1 MEQIVMPMKPS
12 VLVLGVE
19 HPRDAAIIRSL
30 AKRGIAVDVA
40 DDKQPPTAMWRSSRY
55 IGNKYLLPENPE
67 RAVCMLESLG
77 LPTDTVLI
85 PTNDQYLILTS
96 KHHERL
102 SRCYRVAVPEWDVL
116 DPLMDKIKCH
126 ALGREVG
133 IDTPEHYHPASLA
146 ELDEV
151 LEKLNFEQS
160 AYVLKIRMWDSGAA
174 DALTLRRVVKG
185 GADASSL
192 KKECLEIYARNGT
205 FPVIEQVI
213 AGSADRCIGVSMVV
227 DKSHEPVVAYC
238 VQRLKLHTY
247 AKGFFKHP
255 YELGANAYCESVRDD
270 EAIALATRLVK
281 HARFSGAITV
291 EFKRSPVDGRL
302 KLIKGDARVVRAT
315 RLSSAL
321 GLDIPLA
328 LYDVFSSDAKPE
340 RRPETYREGVGWI
353 WFEAYLYSLWKN
365 RRETSLIG
373 ELFRLL
379 GRLPRIRAFAYFD
392 LLDPL
397 PSMLLV
403 TTAVGRLK
411 RLETRGLTG
420 ETRPASG

>member
-1 MEQIVMPMKPS
+1 MSMKPS

-19 HPRDAAIIRSL
+19 HPRDAATIRSL

-55 IGNKYLLPENPE
+55 IRNKYMLPENAE
-67 RAVCMLESLG
+67 KTVRMLESLG

-102 SRCYRVAVPEWDVL
+102 SRCYRVAVPEWGVL

-126 ALGREVG
+126 ELGREAG
-133 IDTPEHYHPASLA
+133 IDTPEHYHPSSLA

-151 LEKLNFEQS
+151 IEKLNFEQS

-185 GADASSL
+185 GADARAL
-192 KKECLEIYARNGT
+192 KEQCLEIYARNGT

-213 AGSADRCIGVSMVV
+213 AGSAERCIGVSMVV
-227 DKSHEPVVAYC
+227 DKSHEPVLAYC

-281 HARFSGAITV
+281 HARYSGAITV
-291 EFKRSPVDGRL
+291 EFKRSPVDNRL

-321 GLDIPLA
+321 GLDIPMA
-328 LYDVFSSDAKPE
+328 LYVVFSSDVKPA
-340 RRPETYREGVGWI
+340 RRSQTYREGVGWI

-379 GRLPRIRAFAYFD
+379 RRLPRIRAFAYFD
-392 LLDPL
+392 LFDPL
-397 PSMLLV
+397 PSMILV